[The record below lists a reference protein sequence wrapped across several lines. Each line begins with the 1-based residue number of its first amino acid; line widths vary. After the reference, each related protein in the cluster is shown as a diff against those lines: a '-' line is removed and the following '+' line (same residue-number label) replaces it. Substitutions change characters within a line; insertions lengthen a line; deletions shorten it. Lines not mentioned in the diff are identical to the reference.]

1 MWDRMLLHLL
11 TKTGDKTYV
20 AYGLWEKEKRMQNEM
35 PEIISSLDD
44 SHHLWEGLSP
54 ELGVT
59 DPMSA
64 SVVFEA

>member
-1 MWDRMLLHLL
+1 
-11 TKTGDKTYV
+11 
-20 AYGLWEKEKRMQNEM
+20 MQSEM

-44 SHHLWEGLSP
+44 SHHLREGLSP

-59 DPMSA
+59 DPMST

>member
-1 MWDRMLLHLL
+1 
-11 TKTGDKTYV
+11 
-20 AYGLWEKEKRMQNEM
+20 MQNEM

-44 SHHLWEGLSP
+44 SHNLWEGLSL